1 MRSLT
6 IVKLGG
12 SAITDKNNE
21 CTPNLALIHEA
32 ADQLASYNGKLILL
46 HGAGS
51 YGHPLAMDAKLND
64 GYHSRSQ
71 LYAISEIE
79 LQLDELSRIIGV
91 SLLLSKAPFVPIKPL
106 SCFSLRKGR
115 VLRSFLDP
123 IASALKLGLIPLL
136 HGDIVFDQVEGFSVL
151 SADAIAS
158 YLAQKFLTTR
168 VLFGSDVDGIYNKD
182 PKKSRNATLIS
193 EINQTNYLH
202 VAAELKKS
210 SNFDASGGM
219 YGKFA
224 EAVRL
229 ARRGCEVN
237 IFNLK
242 KTNALREM
250 LTKTRFHGTRF
261 VPWRDSR
268 SK

>member
-1 MRSLT
+1 MRPVT

-12 SAITDKNNE
+12 SAITDKGKE

-32 ADQLASYNGKLILL
+32 ADQIASYNGKLILL

-51 YGHPLAMDAKLND
+51 YGHPLAMNAKLND
-64 GYHSRSQ
+64 GYRSRNQ
-71 LYAISEIE
+71 LQAISEIQ

-91 SLLLSKAPFVPIKPL
+91 SLLLSKVPFVPIKPL

-123 IASALKLGLIPLL
+123 IASALRLGFIPLL
-136 HGDIVFDQVEGFSVL
+136 HGDIVFDQVDGFGIL

-158 YLAQKFLTTR
+158 YLAQKFFITR
-168 VLFGSDVDGIYNKD
+168 VLFGSDVDGIHTKD
-182 PKKSRNATLIS
+182 PKKSRSAKLVT
-193 EINQTNYLH
+193 EINRTNYLH
-202 VAAELKKS
+202 VAAELRRS
-210 SNFDASGGM
+210 SNLDASGGM

-224 EAVRL
+224 EAILL

-242 KTNALREM
+242 KPHALREM

-261 VPWRDSR
+261 VPWRVSR